1 MMIDHAL
8 EVVDVAFS
16 LIFDDMIV
24 NWASSPLDCG
34 MAAEVEVVFEGVGY
48 LRTLAQSLKQHESPK
63 MAFTSRS
70 TRVPGSALLFLSAAA
85 GSPSL
90 GKKRMWWR
98 LPQIL

>member
-1 MMIDHAL
+1 MMVDHAL
-8 EVVDVAFS
+8 EVVDVALS
-16 LIFDDMIV
+16 LILDDMVV
-24 NWASSPLDCG
+24 NWASSTLDCG
-34 MAAEVEVVFEGVGY
+34 MAAEVEVIFKGVGY
-48 LRTLAQSLKQHESPK
+48 LRALARSPKQHESLK
-63 MAFTSRS
+63 MALTSRS